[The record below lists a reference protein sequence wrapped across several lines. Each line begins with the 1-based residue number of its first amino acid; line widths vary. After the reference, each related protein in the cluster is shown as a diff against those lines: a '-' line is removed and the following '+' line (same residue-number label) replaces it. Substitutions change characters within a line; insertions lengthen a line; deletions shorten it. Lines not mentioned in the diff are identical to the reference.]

1 MEYKLR
7 IIVLGDFGTGKT
19 SFLRRACNED
29 HNYSY
34 ISTIGVD
41 YFNKRFNHLELFKNS
56 EEFQQEIIND
66 TFIED
71 KRNELVLKSIN
82 VRKPDLNFTRPDL
95 KKYGKILKSA
105 KKEDINYHLR
115 IWDTSGQERFS
126 KLINAYYKNLSGA
139 ILVFDITNYESF
151 KSIEL
156 WHSNLLSKVDENCRG
171 YFPLILVGSKLDMAN
186 DREVPYNEATQMAET
201 LGCVYVEC
209 SAKSCVNITKIF
221 SELVDNILNKV
232 NNEIIVPQTNNGIF
246 ISNKGITILFDED
259 ETLKRKGNSRTLDD
273 ERTNRCCVIN

>member
-7 IIVLGDFGTGKT
+7 IIVLGNYGAGKT

-41 YFNKRFNHLELFKNS
+41 YFNKRFNHLELFKKT

-71 KRNELVLKSIN
+71 KKKDMVLKSIN
-82 VRKPDLNFTRPDL
+82 IKKTDLNFTRQDF
-95 KKYGKILKSA
+95 KKYGKILKSV

-151 KSIEL
+151 KSIEA
-156 WHSNLLSKVDENCRG
+156 WHSNLLSNINENSRG

-186 DREVPYNEATQMAET
+186 DREVLYNEATNLAKK
-201 LGCVYVEC
+201 LGCVYIEC
-209 SAKSCVNITKIF
+209 SAKSGVNITKIF
-221 SELVDNILNKV
+221 CELVDNILNKV
-232 NNEIIVPQTNNGIF
+232 NNEIIVPKTNNGIF
-246 ISNKGITILFDED
+246 ITNKGITILFDD
-259 ETLKRKGNSRTLDD
+259 EGKLKHRGNRESL
-273 ERTNRCCVIN
+273 EESSSNRCCIIS